1 LGEANFRP
9 PVVHSYRLTQN
20 TKFGKKTRDA
30 KVCRRIVGLIPLHE
44 HEIKN
49 KRVGGC
55 FVVDGDMPM
64 SYRVQLKIVT
74 LNLLAVFS
82 ATASN
87 FSVIFNFLFGVPI
100 CT

>member
-1 LGEANFRP
+1 M
-9 PVVHSYRLTQN
+9 
-20 TKFGKKTRDA
+20 
-30 KVCRRIVGLIPLHE
+30 IPLHE